1 MQGEIGFRDSDSVVR
16 RARLRSPLP
25 SSQWAAGQF
34 ELSASPTAASRAKLA
49 ASQSEGGGN
58 GGAWSGVVWAAGKE
72 GEEEEEEGEGEEEAE
87 AEDRG

>member
-1 MQGEIGFRDSDSVVR
+1 VCV
-16 RARLRSPLP
+16 SPLSLSP
-25 SSQWAAGQF
+25 PQWAAGQF

-49 ASQSEGGGN
+49 AAQSEGGGN

-87 AEDRG
+87 AEDRQ